1 MQASVE
7 EVDSRGAGD
16 GNELDDV
23 EMAEVAAAL
32 EVVVVDDNLSQDS
45 LNPVSYFYLYKLTLQ
60 IKWKKPPAVF
70 DYISISS
77 TCSNQT
83 YSKLQ
88 PRVKFIFWLP
98 VP

>member
-23 EMAEVAAAL
+23 EMVEVAAAL

-45 LNPVSYFYLYKLTLQ
+45 LNPVSYFDLYKLTL
-60 IKWKKPPAVF
+60 
-70 DYISISS
+70 
-77 TCSNQT
+77 
-83 YSKLQ
+83 
-88 PRVKFIFWLP
+88 
-98 VP
+98 